1 MDIGDFKKIKTQQD
15 LKNYILKVDNALAQI
30 IMNDGVLCDTVL
42 YTSLSLCRDC
52 LYYVKISFREFDEKL
67 NSFKDE

>member
-15 LKNYILKVDNALAQI
+15 LKNYILKVDDALAQI
-30 IMNDGVLCDTVL
+30 IMNDGVLCDTAL
-42 YTSLSLCRDC
+42 YTSLRLCRDC
-52 LYYVKISFREFDEKL
+52 LYHAKITCREFDEKL

>member
-15 LKNYILKVDNALAQI
+15 LRDYIVELDNALEQI
-30 IMNDGVLCDTVL
+30 IMNDGVICDTSL
-42 YTSLSLCRDC
+42 YSSLRLCRDC
-52 LYYVKISFREFDEKL
+52 LYHAKIACRQFDVEM